1 MSLVSNN
8 DETILK
14 GKSGATDEAETPKLF
29 TIRPNDCIYEGFKI
43 LVQKVFEG
51 GFIM

>member
-1 MSLVSNN
+1 MVTSLLFLVKTKKQMSLVSNN

-29 TIRPNDCIYEGFKI
+29 QIRPKDCI
-43 LVQKVFEG
+43 
-51 GFIM
+51 